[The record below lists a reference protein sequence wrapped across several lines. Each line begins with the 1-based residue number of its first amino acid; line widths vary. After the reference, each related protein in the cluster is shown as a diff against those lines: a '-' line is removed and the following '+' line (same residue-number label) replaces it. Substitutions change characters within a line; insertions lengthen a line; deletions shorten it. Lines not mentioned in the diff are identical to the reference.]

1 MLRRLYWR
9 KVVGS
14 ISSRFAGSTSLSE
27 MLALGTK
34 GVSLGVSKIEM
45 NENVSGRFA
54 DWKKENSTHI
64 YF

>member
-34 GVSLGVSKIEM
+34 LSCTNFNWGKSPSLQKFRLLASYRGFI
-45 NENVSGRFA
+45 N
-54 DWKKENSTHI
+54 
-64 YF
+64 